1 MLATMIE
8 GKGARVHNRNQL
20 LANVLEELKN
30 YFQLFKFLLE
40 NCKIDNVNLFLFGF
54 NRQQSP
60 TKLPVVI

>member
-1 MLATMIE
+1 MLATMFE

-40 NCKIDNVNLFLFGF
+40 NCKIDNVFARTPF
-54 NRQQSP
+54 
-60 TKLPVVI
+60 IC

>member
-1 MLATMIE
+1 MLATMFE

-40 NCKIDNVNLFLFGF
+40 NCKIDNVYLFLFGF